1 MAYITKRGNSYS
13 VRYTY
18 EDEHGKSCD
27 KWESFPTK
35 EEATNR
41 KKQIEHELATGT
53 FLIPSSVTVA
63 EFLMDW
69 LPKQCSKHKW
79 APKTYESNLSTIQN
93 LIIPYIGDMEMQKL
107 RPYHMENLYTTL
119 SKTPCGSYIEGKKQE
134 LTEKQKQRFL
144 SGTTIHEVH
153 RLLGTAFQY
162 AVEWGILVKS
172 PVPVDS
178 PKKSTQERTIWTVEE
193 MRAALDSMED
203 PILHLAVHLTLVGAL
218 REGEIV
224 GLTPED
230 LDFDAADGIGTFRA
244 DSQKVPQMAGCTPGV
259 PPHCLSRSAAFQ
271 CDLSADD
278 LRRRCE
284 SCSGNHR
291 TRHGRY
297 ADEHLKADRAKTVH

>member
-107 RPYHMENLYTTL
+107 RPYHMENSLYDPEQNALWLVYRGKEAGTDRKAEAAVPFWHDDPR
-119 SKTPCGSYIEGKKQE
+119 SASAARYSVSVRRRVGHPRQKPGPCGQ
-134 LTEKQKQRFL
+134 
-144 SGTTIHEVH
+144 
-153 RLLGTAFQY
+153 
-162 AVEWGILVKS
+162 
-172 PVPVDS
+172 P
-178 PKKSTQERTIWTVEE
+178 
-193 MRAALDSMED
+193 
-203 PILHLAVHLTLVGAL
+203 
-218 REGEIV
+218 
-224 GLTPED
+224 
-230 LDFDAADGIGTFRA
+230 
-244 DSQKVPQMAGCTPGV
+244 
-259 PPHCLSRSAAFQ
+259 
-271 CDLSADD
+271 
-278 LRRRCE
+278 
-284 SCSGNHR
+284 
-291 TRHGRY
+291 
-297 ADEHLKADRAKTVH
+297 

>member
-1 MAYITKRGNSYS
+1 
-13 VRYTY
+13 
-18 EDEHGKSCD
+18 
-27 KWESFPTK
+27 
-35 EEATNR
+35 
-41 KKQIEHELATGT
+41 
-53 FLIPSSVTVA
+53 
-63 EFLMDW
+63 
-69 LPKQCSKHKW
+69 
-79 APKTYESNLSTIQN
+79 
-93 LIIPYIGDMEMQKL
+93 MEMQKL
-107 RPYHMENLYTTL
+107 KPYHMDNLYTTL
-119 SKTPCGSYIEGKKQE
+119 SKTPCGSYIEGKKQA

-230 LDFDAADGIGTFRA
+230 LDFDAADGIGPFRINKSMQRVRKEA
-244 DSQKVPQMAGCTPGV
+244 LNHNPAWKRGV
-259 PPHCLSRSAAFQ
+259 C
-271 CDLSADD
+271 
-278 LRRRCE
+278 
-284 SCSGNHR
+284 R
-291 TRHGRY
+291 T
-297 ADEHLKADRAKTVH
+297 AP